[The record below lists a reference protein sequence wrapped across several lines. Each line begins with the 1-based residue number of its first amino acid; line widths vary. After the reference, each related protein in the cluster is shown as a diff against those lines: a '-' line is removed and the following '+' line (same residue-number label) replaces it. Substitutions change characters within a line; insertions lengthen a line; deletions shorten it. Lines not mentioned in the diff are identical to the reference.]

1 MNYLSISRITE
12 FIAGKEIEC
21 MRKNLTYWIV
31 VIAGFLFS
39 CQSELEPSG
48 KLFTLLPSTHT
59 GIDFENTLEWTK
71 EFNIYTYRNF
81 YNGGGVALA
90 DVNNDSLLDIY
101 FCGNMKSG
109 RLYLNKGNFQFED
122 VTEKAGILREGVWVT
137 GASWADVNGD
147 GWVDLYLCKSGMP
160 SGENRYNELFI
171 NNGDL
176 TFTEQAQA
184 YGIDDKGYST
194 HAAFFDYDKDGDL
207 DCYLLNNSFR
217 AIGSF
222 DLRPGQRYKR
232 DSLGGNKLYR
242 NDGTKFVDYSED
254 AGIYGSIIG
263 FGLGVTVA
271 DVNRD
276 GWQDIYVSN
285 DFFER
290 DYLYLNNQD
299 GTFSESLEQ
308 QIQEISG
315 ASMGS
320 DIGDIN
326 NDGFPDIFVTD
337 MLPRDESR
345 MKTKTTFENWDRYQT
360 GLRNGY
366 YHQFTRNVLQ
376 LNQGFAPFSVTSS
389 YHDKLAPEFTIENKP
404 QGVFFSE
411 IGRFAGVYGTDWSWG
426 ALITDMDND
435 GWKDIFVANGIYQ
448 DLTDQDYLNFFA
460 SDPRTIAKVITK
472 DNVDF
477 KPLIEAI
484 PSEPIANYAFHNDV
498 ASSEQGIPRFQNRA
512 QDWGLDQP
520 GFSNGSAY
528 GDLDND
534 GDLDLITNNT
544 NAAPFVYRNDADL
557 LYPDRRYL
565 KFVLKGAGGNSLALG
580 SEISVYEGDNVY
592 YIEQM
597 PMRGF
602 ESTMDHRPNLGLG
615 SIEQVDSVK
624 VLWPDGRLTL
634 LEAVETNQTLYLDQ
648 NEAVKPKASA
658 PKLFDSISQ
667 EPLFQDITEATEF
680 DFTHRENDF
689 VDFDRDRLIYH
700 MMSAAG
706 PRIAVADVNSDGRED
721 LFIGGSKD
729 QPGTLFLQTSRGDFV
744 ATQSALFEQSKAAED
759 TDCMFFD
766 ADQDGDPDLYVASG
780 GNEYP
785 NSSSAL
791 SDRLYINSAG
801 KFTKSKQILPGGKFE
816 SSSCVHHGDFDGDG
830 DQDLIVGVR
839 LKPFAYG
846 VPASAY
852 LLENDGKGT
861 FKDVTRQKA
870 PALIDLGLL
879 TDVKWS
885 DYDQDGDLDLFVV
898 GEWLPLTMLE
908 NKEGTFENISP
919 MLGLSDT
926 EGFWNCIEEGDFNGD
941 GLPDFIV
948 GNHGLNTRFQ
958 ASTNKP
964 VDMFVNDFDRN
975 GTAEQIVS
983 VYNGDETYPL
993 ALRHDLVMQMPGLK
1007 KKYLK
1012 YENYKEQTVADIF
1025 TEEQLEKAIRW
1036 KAVETRSTLLLNTGK
1051 GKFDL
1056 LPLPDEAQIAP
1067 TFGILIED
1075 FDGDGNEDVLLGGNF
1090 YRSKPEVGIYAG
1102 HHGLFLKGRG
1112 TGEFQVISTQA
1123 SGFFIQGEV
1132 RDLVMIKVGS
1142 QPRILVG
1149 KNNANAQWFRIN
1161 D

>member
-1 MNYLSISRITE
+1 MI
-12 FIAGKEIEC
+12 
-21 MRKNLTYWIV
+21 
-31 VIAGFLFS
+31 
-39 CQSELEPSG
+39 
-48 KLFTLLPSTHT
+48 
-59 GIDFENTLEWTK
+59 
-71 EFNIYTYRNF
+71 
-81 YNGGGVALA
+81 
-90 DVNNDSLLDIY
+90 
-101 FCGNMKSG
+101 
-109 RLYLNKGNFQFED
+109 
-122 VTEKAGILREGVWVT
+122 
-137 GASWADVNGD
+137 
-147 GWVDLYLCKSGMP
+147 
-160 SGENRYNELFI
+160 
-171 NNGDL
+171 
-176 TFTEQAQA
+176 
-184 YGIDDKGYST
+184 KGYST

-242 NDGTKFVDYSED
+242 NEGGKFVDFSDE

-276 GWQDIYVSN
+276 SWQDIYVSN

-299 GTFSESLEQ
+299 GTFSESLEE

-337 MLPRDESR
+337 MLPEDEGR

-376 LNQGFAPFSVTSS
+376 LNRGHAPYKVASS
-389 YHDKLAPEFTIENKP
+389 YHERLAPEYRIENKP
-404 QGVFFSE
+404 QGVYFSE
-411 IGRFAGVYGTDWSWG
+411 IGRLAGVSGTDWSWG
-426 ALITDMDND
+426 ALISDLDND

-484 PSEPIANYAFHNDV
+484 PSEPIPNYAFQNDKGF
-498 ASSEQGIPRFQNRA
+498 SQNGIPRFTNRA
-512 QDWGLDQP
+512 DEWGLDQP

-544 NAAPFVYRNDADL
+544 NAAPFVYRNDVEML
-557 LYPDRRYL
+557 HPNRRHL
-565 KFVLKGAGGNSLALG
+565 KFILKGSDGNTQALG
-580 SEISVYEGDNVY
+580 TEISVFEGGEVY

-602 ESTMDHRPNLGLG
+602 ESTMDHRPNVGLG
-615 SIEQVDSVK
+615 TLEKVDSVR
-624 VLWPDGRLTL
+624 VLWPDGKQTL
-634 LEAVETNQTLYLDQ
+634 LKEIATNQTIYLDQ
-648 NEAVKPKASA
+648 ANATGSPSA
-658 PKLFDSISQ
+658 LIAPERQLENQ
-667 EPLFQDITEATEF
+667 PLFVDITSELNF
-680 DFTHRENDF
+680 DFIHKENDF

-700 MMSAAG
+700 MMSSSG
-706 PRIAVADVNSDGRED
+706 PRIAMADVNGDGRTD
-721 LFIGGSKD
+721 LFIGGAKD
-729 QPGTLFLQTSRGDFV
+729 QAGSLLIQTSRGDF
-744 ATQSALFEQSKAAED
+744 TYSQTDLFAQSKIAED
-759 TDCMFFD
+759 TDCIFFD
-766 ADQDGDPDLYVASG
+766 ADGDGDPDLYVASG

-791 SDRLYINSAG
+791 SDRLYINSG
-801 KFTKSKQILPGGKFE
+801 KGRFSKSNQILPGGKFE
-816 SSSCVHHGDFDGDG
+816 STSCVHAGDFDQDG
-830 DQDLIVGVR
+830 DQDLIVGIR

-846 VPASAY
+846 VPANAY
-852 LLENDGKGT
+852 LLENDGNGI
-861 FKDVTRQKA
+861 FKDVTKKRA
-870 PALIDLGLL
+870 PELVEIGLL

-885 DYDQDGDLDLFVV
+885 DFDKDGDLDLLLI
-898 GEWLPLTMLE
+898 GEWMPLTLME
-908 NKEGTFENISP
+908 NDKGSFKNISEKV
-919 MLGLSDT
+919 GLSQT
-926 EGFWNCIEEGDFNGD
+926 EGFWNCLEEGDVNGD
-941 GLPDFIV
+941 GFPDFII

-958 ASTNKP
+958 ASYSQP
-964 VDMFVNDFDRN
+964 VDMYVNDFDKN

-983 VYNGDETYPL
+983 VYNGEQSYPL

-1025 TEEQLEKAIRW
+1025 SEDQLDQAIHW
-1036 KAVETRSTLLLNTGK
+1036 KAVETRSVVLVNSGK
-1051 GKFDL
+1051 GGFEL
-1056 LPLPDEAQIAP
+1056 VPLPDEAQIAP

-1075 FDGDGNEDVLLGGNF
+1075 FDKDGKLDVLLGGNF
-1090 YRSKPEVGIYAG
+1090 FRSKPEVGIYAG
-1102 HHGLFLKGRG
+1102 HYGLFLKGQG
-1112 TGEFQVISTQA
+1112 NGGFQSEPSHD
-1123 SGFFIQGEV
+1123 SGFFVKGEV
-1132 RDLVMIKVGS
+1132 RDLVLIEVKG
-1142 QPRILVG
+1142 QRRILVG
-1149 KNNANAQWFRIN
+1149 KKQCSSSMV
-1161 D
+1161 

>member
-1 MNYLSISRITE
+1 
-12 FIAGKEIEC
+12 
-21 MRKNLTYWIV
+21 MRKNLAIWIV
-31 VIAGFLFS
+31 IVGGFLFS
-39 CQSELEPSG
+39 CQSEIQPSG
-48 KLFTLLPSTHT
+48 KLFTLLPATYT
-59 GIDFENTLEWTK
+59 GISFENTLEWTK

-176 TFTEQAQA
+176 TFTEKAQE

-242 NDGTKFVDYSED
+242 NEGGKFVDYSEE

-276 GWQDIYVSN
+276 SWQDIYVSN

-299 GTFSESLEQ
+299 GTFSESLEE

-337 MLPRDESR
+337 MLPEDEGR

-376 LNQGFAPFSVTSS
+376 LNQGHAPFKVASS
-389 YHDKLAPEFTIENKP
+389 YHERLAPDVTIEKKP
-404 QGVFFSE
+404 QGVYFSE
-411 IGRFAGVYGTDWSWG
+411 IGRLAGVYGTDWSWG
-426 ALITDMDND
+426 ALITDLDND

-477 KPLIEAI
+477 KPLIDAI
-484 PSEPIANYAFHNDV
+484 PSEPIPNYAFHNDV
-498 ASSEQGIPRFQNRA
+498 NSSKNGIPRFTNQA
-512 QDWGLDQP
+512 HEWGLGQP

-544 NAAPFVYRNDADL
+544 NAAPFVYRNDVEML
-557 LYPDRRYL
+557 HPDRRYL
-565 KFVLKGAGGNSLALG
+565 KFVLTGKDGNSQALG
-580 SEISVYEGDNVY
+580 TEISVYEGEEVY

-615 SIEQVDSVK
+615 TLAKVDSIIVI
-624 VLWPDGRLTL
+624 WPDGSKTL
-634 LEAVETNQTLYLDQ
+634 LKEVETNQTLYLDQ
-648 NEAVKPKASA
+648 SKANPPAKPVIDT
-658 PKLFDSISQ
+658 DSGHDQ
-667 EPLFQDITEATEF
+667 PLFRDITREMNVEF
-680 DFTHRENDF
+680 VHKENDF

-700 MMSAAG
+700 MMSSLG
-706 PRIAVADVNSDGRED
+706 PKIAKADVNGDGRED
-721 LFIGGSKD
+721 LFMGGAKD
-729 QPGTLFLQTSRGDFV
+729 QAGALFIQT
-744 ATQSALFEQSKAAED
+744 ATGGFISSQTELFEQSKAAED
-759 TDCMFFD
+759 TDCIFFD
-766 ADQDGDPDLYVASG
+766 ADGDGDPDLYVASG

-791 SDRLYINSAG
+791 SDRLYLNSG
-801 KFTKSKQILPGGKFE
+801 RGQFLKSKQILPGGKFE
-816 SSSCVHHGDFDGDG
+816 SSSCVQAGDFDADG
-830 DQDLIVGVR
+830 DEDLIVGVR

-846 VPASAY
+846 VPANAY
-852 LLENDGKGT
+852 LLENDGKGI
-861 FKDVTRQKA
+861 FKDVTKKRA
-870 PALIDLGLL
+870 PELIELGML

-885 DYDQDGDLDLFVV
+885 DFDQDGDLDLFLV
-898 GEWLPLTMLE
+898 GEWMPLTLME
-908 NKEGTFENISP
+908 NENGAFKNVSEE
-919 MLGLSDT
+919 MGLSQT
-926 EGFWNCIEEGDFNGD
+926 EGFWNCLEEGDINGD
-941 GLPDFIV
+941 GFPDFIV
-948 GNHGLNTRFQ
+948 GNHGLNTRFH
-958 ASTNKP
+958 ASSSQP
-964 VDMFVNDFDRN
+964 VDMYVNDFDKN

-983 VYNGDETYPL
+983 VYNGDQSYPL

-1025 TEEQLEKAIRW
+1025 SEDQLEQAIHW
-1036 KAVETRSTLLLNTGK
+1036 KAVETRSIALINTGK
-1051 GKFDL
+1051 GKFEIM
-1056 LPLPDEAQIAP
+1056 PLPDEAQIAP

-1075 FDGDGNEDVLLGGNF
+1075 FDKDGSQDLLLGGNF
-1090 YRSKPEVGIYAG
+1090 FRSKPEVGIYAG
-1102 HHGLFLKGRG
+1102 HYGLFLKGQG
-1112 TGEFQVISTQA
+1112 NGEFRSKPLKE
-1123 SGFFIQGEV
+1123 SGFFVQGEV
-1132 RDLVMIKVGS
+1132 RDMTFVEVAGKR
-1142 QPRILVG
+1142 RILIG
-1149 KNNANAQWFRIN
+1149 KNNAQAQWFGIN
-1161 D
+1161 DK